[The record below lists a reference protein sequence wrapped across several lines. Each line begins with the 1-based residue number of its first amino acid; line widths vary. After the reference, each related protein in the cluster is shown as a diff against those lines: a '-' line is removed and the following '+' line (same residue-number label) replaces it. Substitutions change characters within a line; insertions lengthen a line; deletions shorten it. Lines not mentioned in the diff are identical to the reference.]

1 MNIYEPICAPEL
13 KNVLDNNQEF
23 FNSRYGKIFY
33 DMTGKGYP
41 LLLVHGINAGSSNF
55 EWRNNYLELS
65 KYFTVY
71 APDLPGFGK
80 SEKQPIQYTAPIYT
94 YDIHQFIRH
103 VIKQPVCIV
112 ARH

>member
-1 MNIYEPICAPEL
+1 
-13 KNVLDNNQEF
+13 
-23 FNSRYGKIFY
+23 
-33 DMTGKGYP
+33 MTGKGYP